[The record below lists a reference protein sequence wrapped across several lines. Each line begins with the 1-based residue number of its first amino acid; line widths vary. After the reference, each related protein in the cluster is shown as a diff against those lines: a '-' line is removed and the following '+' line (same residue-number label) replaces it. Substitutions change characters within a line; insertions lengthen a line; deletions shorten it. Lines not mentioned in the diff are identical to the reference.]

1 MHKVYCDRDLRSK
14 PLIPRRYEDTVS
26 AIGAGVLFA
35 FFILSLSFLGGL
47 S

>member
-14 PLIPRRYEDTVS
+14 PLIPRKYE
-26 AIGAGVLFA
+26 AAAGAAGSVVLFA
-35 FFILSLSFLGGL
+35 FLILALSFLGGL